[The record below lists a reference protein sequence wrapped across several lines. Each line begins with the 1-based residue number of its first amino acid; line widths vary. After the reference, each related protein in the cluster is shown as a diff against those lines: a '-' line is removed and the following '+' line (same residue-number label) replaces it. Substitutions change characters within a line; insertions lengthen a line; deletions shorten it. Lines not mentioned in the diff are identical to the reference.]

1 MIKPL
6 KLGLRIW
13 LAFTAAV
20 SFLTGW
26 AMLAHSGKPAP
37 LSASA
42 SLSGSSSTAPLSLPT
57 LAPVPSLNDFTSGQ
71 PLQQQS
77 LQPLSIQSMPS
88 LSSALP
94 GLRTRGS

>member
-13 LAFTAAV
+13 IALTAAV

-37 LSASA
+37 ISVNAPASA
-42 SLSGSSSTAPLSLPT
+42 SSSSAPLNLPT
-57 LAPVPSLNDFTSGQ
+57 LAPVPALSDFTSGQ
-71 PLQQQS
+71 QPQAQS
-77 LQPLSIQSMPS
+77 LQPLSIQSLPS
-88 LSSALP
+88 IGSSMP